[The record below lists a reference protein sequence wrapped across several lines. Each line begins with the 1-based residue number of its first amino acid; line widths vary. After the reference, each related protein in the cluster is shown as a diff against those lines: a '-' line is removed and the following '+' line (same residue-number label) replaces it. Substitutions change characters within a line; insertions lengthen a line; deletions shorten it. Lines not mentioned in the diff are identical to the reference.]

1 MASNWS
7 SNSAARVRSS
17 IDTPSIFGAIATS
30 TETVPAWMA
39 VSTPNRP
46 SASITA
52 TVIVVKSMAL
62 IPATSGGPAQT
73 IANDGIA
80 ILRSCAITSKGAA
93 PCCLRRLAAADKGSA
108 RPKASGRRPRA
119 PGGDPTAKFD
129 RQRRQGA
136 RAVSMSAD
144 RSGNWWSKGAGAL
157 AARAALLGV
166 AGLAGW
172 LAATPAATQPA
183 QPEGA
188 TGAIRGAGKSATP
201 PSADRTDRNELLI
214 VGSTSMRAITD
225 AVIERL
231 MRDYLIPQPIV
242 QPTGSE
248 TGFEDF
254 CAGVGASFPD
264 IAAASHRMSRGDYDT
279 CVENK
284 VLDII
289 EVGVGQS
296 AVVVAT
302 KKGNPVFDV
311 TPRMIYYAVA
321 EEIPIGGEFT
331 ANPYKNWKETDKA
344 APDLPIRVLIPAQG
358 SGTRSFFND
367 SFMQGGCRHVK
378 EIDAIFAAADR
389 VPRCITVRD
398 DGPVTELEE
407 PFEKKA
413 LAALATV

>member
-1 MASNWS
+1 
-7 SNSAARVRSS
+7 
-17 IDTPSIFGAIATS
+17 
-30 TETVPAWMA
+30 
-39 VSTPNRP
+39 
-46 SASITA
+46 
-52 TVIVVKSMAL
+52 
-62 IPATSGGPAQT
+62 
-73 IANDGIA
+73 
-80 ILRSCAITSKGAA
+80 
-93 PCCLRRLAAADKGSA
+93 
-108 RPKASGRRPRA
+108 
-119 PGGDPTAKFD
+119 
-129 RQRRQGA
+129 
-136 RAVSMSAD
+136 MSAD
-144 RSGNWWSKGAGAL
+144 RSGNWRSKGAGAL
-157 AARAALLGV
+157 AARATLLGV

-201 PSADRTDRNELLI
+201 PSADFTQRSELLI
-214 VGSTSMRAITD
+214 VGSTSMRAVTD
-225 AVIERL
+225 AVAERL
-231 MRDYLIPQPIV
+231 TLDYLMPRPIIR
-242 QPTGSE
+242 PTGTE
-248 TGFEDF
+248 TGFDDF

-302 KKGNPVFDV
+302 KKGNPAFDV

-331 ANPYKNWKETDKA
+331 ANRYNTWKETDKA
-344 APDLPIRVLIPAQG
+344 APDLPIQVIIPAKG
-358 SGTRSFFND
+358 SGTRSFFD
-367 SFMQGGCRHVK
+367 DVFMQGGCRHVK

-398 DGPVTELEE
+398 DGPITELAE
-407 PFEKKA
+407 PFEEKA
-413 LAALATV
+413 LAALETAPPGTVAIVPWSLYLNNRDKVEVLPVGGVSPTHEGIADYSYPMATTLHYYFKRAHMRNKAGRGVVRGIREFMAEIVKDEASGEGGYFEELGVIALTPEDRRKQQNIVRRLKRYEP

>member
-1 MASNWS
+1 MPADRAG
-7 SNSAARVRSS
+7 NS
-17 IDTPSIFGAIATS
+17 
-30 TETVPAWMA
+30 W
-39 VSTPNRP
+39 
-46 SASITA
+46 
-52 TVIVVKSMAL
+52 
-62 IPATSGGPAQT
+62 
-73 IANDGIA
+73 
-80 ILRSCAITSKGAA
+80 LRHTGS
-93 PCCLRRLAAADKGSA
+93 SA
-108 RPKASGRRPRA
+108 RR
-119 PGGDPTAKFD
+119 TT
-129 RQRRQGA
+129 
-136 RAVSMSAD
+136 
-144 RSGNWWSKGAGAL
+144 
-157 AARAALLGV
+157 LLGV
-166 AGLAGW
+166 AALAGW

-201 PSADRTDRNELLI
+201 PSVDRTDRNELLI

-254 CAGVGASFPD
+254 CAGVGAGFPD
-264 IAAASHRMSRGDYDT
+264 IAAASHRMSRGEYDT

-284 VLDII
+284 VLDVI

-302 KKGNPVFDV
+302 KKGNPAFDV

-321 EEIPIGGEFT
+321 EEIPINGEFT
-331 ANPYKNWKETDKA
+331 ANPYKTWKETDKA

-367 SFMQGGCRHVK
+367 AFMQGGCRHVK

-413 LAALATV
+413 LAALATAPPGTVAVIPWSLYLSNQDKLDVLPIAGVPPTHEGIAGYAYPMATTLHYYFKRAHMRNKSGRGVVRGIREFMAELVKDEASGEEGYIEKLGVVALTPEDRRKQQNIVRRLKRYEP